1 VVELRRY
8 ERTPI
13 DLAVEF
19 SHKGSSERLSGRAKD
34 LSLGGMFV
42 ETATPPPF
50 STEVVVH
57 VTLPAQRTPLAIPG
71 VVRWARAGGM
81 GIQFRLLGARET
93 HAIMS
98 LATKKK

>member
-1 VVELRRY
+1 MVEQRRY

-13 DLAVEF
+13 ELAVEF
-19 SHKGSSERLSGRAKD
+19 SAKGSSERKSGRATD
-34 LSLGGMFV
+34 ISLGGMFV
-42 ETATPPPF
+42 ETATPPAF

-57 VTLPAQRTPLAIPG
+57 LTLPSQRTPLAIPG
-71 VVRWARAGGM
+71 VVRWTRDGGM

-98 LATKKK
+98 LGKKR